1 MDDCYTPRELC
12 VTAEAPCPICPAEID
27 YAPIHGRPRL
37 RESDVVGSAR
47 HRASG
52 RVRVSSP
59 LEPARGIPLWPA
71 PTDPPQ
77 PCPDEGEPAQ
87 RPDISEGSAP
97 TRRHGTN
104 ETFQWCSVQYPMR
117 IQRGGQQDHHT
128 GSRSGAGTRP
138 ATSSLR
144 IHSPNWKSRRGF
156 FVSDCTSSTTTLVT
170 SNGRR
175 PATSGNCGSCPI
187 YPENPR
193 CMETRE
199 IRSADVNDRRVSAS
213 RSMSLPGRSPGPC
226 GADDPGRAGS
236 IHPPRS

>member
-97 TRRHGTN
+97 TRRHGMN

-117 IQRGGQQDHHT
+117 IQRRGQQDHH
-128 GSRSGAGTRP
+128 SRITFRGRYEAGHKFTAHPLAELEVAPRV
-138 ATSSLR
+138 LR
-144 IHSPNWKSRRGF
+144 Q
-156 FVSDCTSSTTTLVT
+156 
-170 SNGRR
+170 
-175 PATSGNCGSCPI
+175 
-187 YPENPR
+187 
-193 CMETRE
+193 
-199 IRSADVNDRRVSAS
+199 
-213 RSMSLPGRSPGPC
+213 
-226 GADDPGRAGS
+226 
-236 IHPPRS
+236 

>member
-1 MDDCYTPRELC
+1 MFASPVHSSPPEVFPFGQRQQIRLSLVQTRANPLSGLIFQKDL
-12 VTAEAPCPICPAEID
+12 
-27 YAPIHGRPRL
+27 PRL
-37 RESDVVGSAR
+37 GGTGRTRPSSGAPYSTRCESSAVDNR
-47 HRASG
+47 TTTA
-52 RVRVSSP
+52 
-59 LEPARGIPLWPA
+59 
-71 PTDPPQ
+71 
-77 PCPDEGEPAQ
+77 
-87 RPDISEGSAP
+87 
-97 TRRHGTN
+97 
-104 ETFQWCSVQYPMR
+104 
-117 IQRGGQQDHHT
+117 